1 VRSVEARLK
10 ETRISAIILIIA
22 LAGVAACSRQPA
34 VGAVTA
40 GRPAP
45 AAAPAQSG
53 PQTITGAVVETM
65 DASNYT
71 YVRVRAASGDVWAAT
86 GRFNVAVGDRVSV
99 ILETPMEN
107 FHSQSLNRDFP
118 LIYFTSRILRE
129 GESAAPP
136 LAAAHTAMDGAT
148 PAESAHRVVEPTAP
162 AAGGMTI
169 AELWAKR
176 AALAGRTVTVRGKV
190 VKFNG
195 GILGRNW
202 LHIQDGTGSARDGS
216 NDVTVTTAAAAKVGD
231 VVTATGTVALD
242 KDFGAGYAY
251 KVIIESAAVVPK

>member
-1 VRSVEARLK
+1 LT
-10 ETRISAIILIIA
+10 ETRLNAITSSSRSRGIA
-22 LAGVAACSRQPA
+22 GCSRQPA
-34 VGAVTA
+34 VGAGTA
-40 GRPAP
+40 GQPAQ
-45 AAAPAQSG
+45 AAAPVQSG

-86 GRFNVAVGDRVSV
+86 GRFSVAAGERVSV

-118 LIYFTSRILRE
+118 LIYFTSRITRE
-129 GESAAPP
+129 GEPEAPP
-136 LAAAHTAMDGAT
+136 LAAAHAAMDGAM
-148 PAESAHRVVEPTAP
+148 PAEVAHQVVEPTAP
-162 AAGGMTI
+162 EAGGMTV

-202 LHIQDGTGSARDGS
+202 MHLQDGTGTAKDG
-216 NDVTVTTAAAAKVGD
+216 
-231 VVTATGTVALD
+231 
-242 KDFGAGYAY
+242 
-251 KVIIESAAVVPK
+251 